1 MEIRHLQHF
10 VALAEEGS
18 FTRAAQRMHI
28 VQSGLSASIKELEA
42 ELGSRLVE
50 RTTRRVALTET
61 GRLFLDHARATLRAM
76 EEGVTAVRSQDGVVR
91 GRLRLGTLQSMGPYL
106 ELPLLLKRF
115 RAAYPEVEIAVR
127 ALTTDAI
134 PGLVASGDVDLSFHA
149 LVNRREWPGVEVIR
163 YVEDSLVAVCSVD
176 YAERR
181 GGSVNLTAR
190 KTGSVRLTARKMGS
204 VSLTARKMGSVSLT
218 ALAEETFVDLSPD
231 RALRRVVDGMF
242 AEHRVKRNTVFEV
255 SDVQTALQFV
265 EKDMGVAVVPSA
277 LARQMVA
284 ERRIRVLR
292 ISDEEPRPPAWRIA
306 ILRRV
311 RQRGLGGKSTVDLF
325 LEALAG
331 MPRVS
336 KSVAGKGKSV
346 AGKGWRM
353 GG

>member
-1 MEIRHLQHF
+1 LQHF

-28 VQSGLSASIKELEA
+28 VQSGLSASIKELEE

-50 RTTRRVALTET
+50 RTTRRVALTDT
-61 GRLFLDHARATLRAM
+61 GRLFLEHARATLTAL
-76 EEGVTAVRSQDGVVR
+76 EAGVTAVRSQDGVVR
-91 GRLRLGTLQSMGPYL
+91 GRLRLGTLQSLGPYV

-115 RAAYPEVEIAVR
+115 RAAYPQVEIAVR
-127 ALTTDAI
+127 ALSTDAI

-149 LVNRREWPGVEVIR
+149 LVHRREWPGVEVIP

-176 YAERR
+176 HAEQRR
-181 GGSVNLTAR
+181 
-190 KTGSVRLTARKMGS
+190 GS
-204 VSLTARKMGSVSLT
+204 VSLE
-218 ALAEETFVDLSPD
+218 ALGQGTFVDLSPD

-277 LARQMVA
+277 LARPLVA
-284 ERRIRVLR
+284 ERRIRVLKIR
-292 ISDEEPRPPAWRIA
+292 GEGMRLPMWRIA

-311 RQRGLGGKSTVDLF
+311 RQKGLGGKSTVDLF
-325 LEALAG
+325 LEALAA
-331 MPRVS
+331 MPRVP
-336 KSVAGKGKSV
+336 KSVAGRGWT
-346 AGKGWRM
+346 AGG
-353 GG
+353 

>member
-28 VQSGLSASIKELEA
+28 VQSGLSASIKELEG

-50 RTTRRVALTET
+50 RTTRRVALTDT
-61 GRLFLDHARATLRAM
+61 GRLFLEHARATLTAM
-76 EEGVTAVRSQDGVVR
+76 EAGVTAVRSQDGVVR
-91 GRLRLGTLQSMGPYL
+91 GRLRLGTLQSLGPYL

-115 RAAYPEVEIAVR
+115 RAAYPQVEIAVR

-149 LVNRREWPGVEVIR
+149 LVNRMEWPGVEVIP
-163 YVEDSLVAVCSVD
+163 YVEDSLVAVSS
-176 YAERR
+176 AENAKMR
-181 GGSVNLTAR
+181 GGSV
-190 KTGSVRLTARKMGS
+190 
-204 VSLTARKMGSVSLT
+204 SLE
-218 ALAEETFVDLSPD
+218 ALGRGTFVDLSPD

-265 EKDMGVAVVPSA
+265 EKNMGVAVVPSA
-277 LARQMVA
+277 LARPLVA
-284 ERRIRVLR
+284 ERRIRALK
-292 ISDEEPRPPAWRIA
+292 ISGEGPRPPMWRIA

-311 RQRGLGGKSTVDLF
+311 RQKGLGGKSTVDLF

-331 MPRVS
+331 MPRVP
-336 KSVAGKGKSV
+336 KGVAGRGWTV
-346 AGKGWRM
+346 AG
-353 GG
+353 

>member
-10 VALAEEGS
+10 VALSEEGS

-61 GRLFLDHARATLRAM
+61 GRLFLEHARATLNAM
-76 EEGVTAVRSQDGVVR
+76 EAGVTAVRSQDGVVR
-91 GRLRLGTLQSMGPYL
+91 GRLHLGILQSLGPYL

-127 ALTTDAI
+127 ALNTDSI

-149 LVNRREWPGVEVIR
+149 LVSRMEWPGVQVIP

-176 YAERR
+176 HLRR
-181 GGSVNLTAR
+181 PV
-190 KTGSVRLTARKMGS
+190 GS
-204 VSLTARKMGSVSLT
+204 VSLE
-218 ALAEETFVDLSPD
+218 ALVQGTFVDLSPD
-231 RALRRVVDGMF
+231 RALRRVVDRMF
-242 AEHRVKRNTVFEV
+242 AEHHVKRNTVFEV
-255 SDVQTALQFV
+255 SDAQTALQFV

-277 LARQMVA
+277 LARPLAA
-284 ERRIRVLR
+284 ERRIRLLK
-292 ISDEEPRPPAWRIA
+292 ISNEDPRPPAWRIA

-311 RQRGLGGKSTVDLF
+311 RQRGLRGKSTVDLF
-325 LEALAG
+325 LEALEG
-331 MPRVS
+331 MPR
-336 KSVAGKGKSV
+336 APKSV
-346 AGKGWRM
+346 AGKGWM
-353 GG
+353 AHA

>member
-10 VALAEEGS
+10 VALSEEGS

-61 GRLFLDHARATLRAM
+61 GRLFLEHARATLNAM
-76 EEGVTAVRSQDGVVR
+76 EAGVTAVRSQDGVVR
-91 GRLRLGTLQSMGPYL
+91 GRLHLGILQSLGPYL

-127 ALTTDAI
+127 ALNTDSI

-149 LVNRREWPGVEVIR
+149 LVSRMEWPGVQVIP

-176 YAERR
+176 HLRR
-181 GGSVNLTAR
+181 PV
-190 KTGSVRLTARKMGS
+190 GS
-204 VSLTARKMGSVSLT
+204 VSLE
-218 ALAEETFVDLSPD
+218 ALVQGTFVDLSPD
-231 RALRRVVDGMF
+231 RALRRVVDRMF
-242 AEHRVKRNTVFEV
+242 AEHHVKRNTVFEV

-265 EKDMGVAVVPSA
+265 EQDMGVAVVPSA
-277 LARQMVA
+277 LARPLAA
-284 ERRIRVLR
+284 ERRIRLLK
-292 ISDEEPRPPAWRIA
+292 ISNEDPRPPAWRIA

-311 RQRGLGGKSTVDLF
+311 RQKGLRGKSTVDLF
-325 LEALAG
+325 LEALEG
-331 MPRVS
+331 MPR
-336 KSVAGKGKSV
+336 APKSV
-346 AGKGWRM
+346 AGKGWM
-353 GG
+353 AHA

>member
-61 GRLFLDHARATLRAM
+61 GRLFLEHARATLTAM
-76 EEGVTAVRSQDGVVR
+76 EAGVTAVRSQDGVVR
-91 GRLRLGTLQSMGPYL
+91 GRLRLGILQSLGPYL

-115 RAAYPEVEIAVR
+115 RAAYPQVEIAVR

-149 LVNRREWPGVEVIR
+149 LVKRMEWPGVQVIP
-163 YVEDSLVAVCSVD
+163 YVEDSLVAVCS
-176 YAERR
+176 AQSSRWR
-181 GGSVNLTAR
+181 T
-190 KTGSVRLTARKMGS
+190 GS
-204 VSLTARKMGSVSLT
+204 VSLE
-218 ALAEETFVDLSPD
+218 ALARGTFVDLSPD
-231 RALRRVVDGMF
+231 RALRRVVDRMF
-242 AEHRVKRNTVFEV
+242 AEHHVKRNTVFEV

-265 EKDMGVAVVPSA
+265 EMDMGVAVVPSA
-277 LARQMVA
+277 LARPLAA
-284 ERRIRVLR
+284 ERRIRLLK
-292 ISDEEPRPPAWRIA
+292 ISNEDPRPPTWRIA

-311 RQRGLGGKSTVDLF
+311 RQKGLGGKSTVDLF

-331 MPRVS
+331 MPRVPKRVS
-336 KSVAGKGKSV
+336 GKEWM
-346 AGKGWRM
+346 AAR
-353 GG
+353 

>member
-61 GRLFLDHARATLRAM
+61 GRLFLEHARATLAAL
-76 EEGVTAVRSQDGVVR
+76 EAGVTAVRSQDGVVR
-91 GRLRLGTLQSMGPYL
+91 GRLRLGILQSLGPYL

-127 ALTTDAI
+127 AVNTDAI
-134 PGLVASGDVDLSFHA
+134 PGLVASGDLDLSFHA
-149 LVNRREWPGVEVIR
+149 LVNRREWPGVEVIPFM
-163 YVEDSLVAVCSVD
+163 EDSLVAVCSVD
-176 YAERR
+176 HTERR
-181 GGSVNLTAR
+181 GGSV
-190 KTGSVRLTARKMGS
+190 
-204 VSLTARKMGSVSLT
+204 SLE
-218 ALAEETFVDLSPD
+218 ALGQGTFVDLSPD

-242 AEHRVKRNTVFEV
+242 AEHRVKRNTVYEV

-277 LARQMVA
+277 LARPLA
-284 ERRIRVLR
+284 ESRGIRVLKIGNR
-292 ISDEEPRPPAWRIA
+292 DPQPPAWRIA

-311 RQRGLGGKSTVDLF
+311 RQKGLRGKSTVDLF
-325 LEALAG
+325 LEALAA
-331 MPRVS
+331 MPRLP
-336 KSVAGKGKSV
+336 KMVAGRGWV
-346 AGKGWRM
+346 AVR
-353 GG
+353 

>member
-61 GRLFLDHARATLRAM
+61 GRLFLEHARATLRAM

-91 GRLRLGTLQSMGPYL
+91 GRLRLGTLQSLGPYL

-149 LVNRREWPGVEVIR
+149 LVNRGEWPGVEVIP

-176 YAERR
+176 HAERR
-181 GGSVNLTAR
+181 KA
-190 KTGSVRLTARKMGS
+190 GS
-204 VSLTARKMGSVSLT
+204 VSLK

-242 AEHRVKRNTVFEV
+242 AEHRLKRNTVFEV

-277 LARQMVA
+277 LARGLTA
-284 ERRIRVLR
+284 ERRIRSLK
-292 ISDEEPRPPAWRIA
+292 ISEEEPRPPAWRIA

-311 RQRGLGGKSTVDLF
+311 RQRGLGGKSAVDLF

-331 MPRVS
+331 MPRLS
-336 KSVAGKGKSV
+336 KSV
-346 AGKGWRM
+346 AGKGWRTAR
-353 GG
+353 

>member
-28 VQSGLSASIKELEA
+28 VQSGLSASIKELEE

-50 RTTRRVALTET
+50 RTTRRVALTDT
-61 GRLFLDHARATLRAM
+61 GRLFLEHARATLTAM
-76 EEGVTAVRSQDGVVR
+76 EAGVTAVRSQDGVVR
-91 GRLRLGTLQSMGPYL
+91 GRLRLGTLQSLGPYV

-115 RAAYPEVEIAVR
+115 RAAYPQVEIAVR
-127 ALTTDAI
+127 ALSTDAI

-149 LVNRREWPGVEVIR
+149 LVNRREWPGVEVIP

-176 YAERR
+176 HAEQRR
-181 GGSVNLTAR
+181 
-190 KTGSVRLTARKMGS
+190 GS
-204 VSLTARKMGSVSLT
+204 VSLE
-218 ALAEETFVDLSPD
+218 ALGRGTFVDLSPD

-242 AEHRVKRNTVFEV
+242 AEHRMKRNTVFEV

-277 LARQMVA
+277 LARPLVA
-284 ERRIRVLR
+284 ERRIRVLKIR
-292 ISDEEPRPPAWRIA
+292 GEGTRLPMWRIA

-311 RQRGLGGKSTVDLF
+311 RQKGLGGKSTVDLF
-325 LEALAG
+325 LEALAA
-331 MPRVS
+331 MPRVP
-336 KSVAGKGKSV
+336 KSVAGR
-346 AGKGWRM
+346 GWTV

>member
-61 GRLFLDHARATLRAM
+61 GRLFLEHARVTLTAL
-76 EEGVTAVRSQDGVVR
+76 EAGVTAVRSQDGVVR
-91 GRLRLGTLQSMGPYL
+91 GRLRLGILQSLGPYL

-127 ALTTDAI
+127 AVNTDAI
-134 PGLVASGDVDLSFHA
+134 PGLVASGDLDLSFHA
-149 LVNRREWPGVEVIR
+149 LVNRREWPGVEVIPF
-163 YVEDSLVAVCSVD
+163 VEDSLVAVCS
-176 YAERR
+176 AQ
-181 GGSVNLTAR
+181 SAR
-190 KTGSVRLTARKMGS
+190 WRTVG
-204 VSLTARKMGSVSLT
+204 VSLE
-218 ALAEETFVDLSPD
+218 ALAQGTFVDLSPD

-242 AEHRVKRNTVFEV
+242 AEHRVKRNTVYEV
-255 SDVQTALQFV
+255 SDVQTVLQFV

-277 LARQMVA
+277 LAGSRQ
-284 ERRIRVLR
+284 IRTLK
-292 ISDEEPRPPAWRIA
+292 ISNRDPRPPTWRIA

-311 RQRGLGGKSTVDLF
+311 RQKELRGKSTVDLF
-325 LEALAG
+325 LEALAA
-331 MPRVS
+331 MPRLP
-336 KSVAGKGKSV
+336 KIVAGR
-346 AGKGWRM
+346 GWMAAR
-353 GG
+353 

>member
-28 VQSGLSASIKELEA
+28 VQSGLSASIKELEE
-42 ELGSRLVE
+42 ELGARLVE
-50 RTTRRVALTET
+50 RTTRRVALTDT
-61 GRLFLDHARATLRAM
+61 GRLFLEHARATLTAL
-76 EEGVTAVRSQDGVVR
+76 EAGVTAVRSQDGVVR
-91 GRLRLGTLQSMGPYL
+91 GRLRLGTLQSLGPYV

-115 RAAYPEVEIAVR
+115 RAAYPQVEIAVR
-127 ALTTDAI
+127 ALSTDAI

-149 LVNRREWPGVEVIR
+149 LVNRREWPGVEVIP

-176 YAERR
+176 HAERR
-181 GGSVNLTAR
+181 GGSV
-190 KTGSVRLTARKMGS
+190 
-204 VSLTARKMGSVSLT
+204 SLE
-218 ALAEETFVDLSPD
+218 ALARGTFVDLSPD

-242 AEHRVKRNTVFEV
+242 AEHRMKRNTVFEV

-277 LARQMVA
+277 LARPLVA
-284 ERRIRVLR
+284 ERRIRVLKIR
-292 ISDEEPRPPAWRIA
+292 GEGTRLPMWRIA

-311 RQRGLGGKSTVDLF
+311 RQKGLGGKSTVDLF
-325 LEALAG
+325 LEALAA
-331 MPRVS
+331 MPRVP
-336 KSVAGKGKSV
+336 KSVAGR
-346 AGKGWRM
+346 GWTV